1 MRNPWLLEPDTSLE
15 WQEAPPRRV
24 QSFESSPFS
33 WRARR
38 SPLQTSPATTSEFIT
53 RVASGKETRRSC
65 VLRSN
70 DVIFATR
77 CKNID
82 NERVFQSRGA
92 VFDSATDH
100 ETITGPNFECFS
112 LTSDF
117 QMSANDVDNL
127 VVGVAVDTACPT
139 SGHLVL
145 GEEEFVVVGHHL
157 ARETRF
163 GF

>member
-1 MRNPWLLEPDTSLE
+1 MQHPYLFETYRRLEC
-15 WQEAPPRRV
+15 QETPPRRV
-24 QSFESSPFS
+24 QLSESSPFS

-38 SPLQTSPATTSEFIT
+38 HPHQTSREMTSEFIT

-82 NERVFQSRGA
+82 YEGVFQGRGA
-92 VFDSATDH
+92 VFDSTTDR
-100 ETITGPNFECFS
+100 ETVTGSNVECFS

-127 VVGVAVDTACPT
+127 VVGVAVGTASPT

-145 GEEEFVVVGHHL
+145 GEEEVVVVGHHL
-157 ARETRF
+157 SRETRF
-163 GF
+163 RF

>member
-1 MRNPWLLEPDTSLE
+1 ME
-15 WQEAPPRRV
+15 WRETPPRRV
-24 QSFESSPFS
+24 HLFESSLFS
-33 WRARR
+33 WRARWP
-38 SPLQTSPATTSEFIT
+38 PLQTTTETASEFIT

-82 NERVFQSRGA
+82 YERVFQSRGA
-92 VFDSATDH
+92 VFDSTTDH
-100 ETITGPNFECFS
+100 ETVTGSNVECFS

-127 VVGVAVDTACPT
+127 VVGVALDTACPT

-145 GEEEFVVVGHHL
+145 VEEEFVVVGHHL

-163 GF
+163 RF